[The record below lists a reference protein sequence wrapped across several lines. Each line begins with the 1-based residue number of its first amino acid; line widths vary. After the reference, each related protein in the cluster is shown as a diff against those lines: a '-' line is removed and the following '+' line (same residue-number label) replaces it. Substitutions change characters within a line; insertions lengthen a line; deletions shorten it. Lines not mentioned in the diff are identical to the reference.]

1 MSLSHS
7 TTIIKYA
14 GDEDKAE
21 RGVVL
26 NLKKLTMEKGR

>member
-7 TTIIKYA
+7 TTIMKSA
-14 GDEDKAE
+14 GDEDKAG
-21 RGVVL
+21 RGVVP